1 MRDDI
6 CTIPVSEVFEVND
19 GCPLCRMQHTVEQHL
34 ITYILGDA
42 MMEPD
47 VRIETNK
54 TGFCSEHYDKM
65 MAHRG
70 RLQLALMLETHIKE
84 IETQIFDKKFFNSA
98 DKKAAKVQTVSDSC
112 FICNKVNWGME
123 RMIETI
129 YRCYEKESDF
139 RELFNNQPQFCMHHF
154 KVLAMGADK
163 KSMPKYSSE
172 FKENLTR
179 ITSDY
184 VKSLGEDISKY
195 CSMYDYRNRGSNDW
209 GNSADAVERAISF
222 LTANFDLHNATK

>member
-6 CTIPVSEVFEVND
+6 CTIPVSEVFEESD

-54 TGFCSEHYDKM
+54 KGFCDEHYSKM
-65 MAHRG
+65 MSVRG

-84 IETQIFDKKFFNSA
+84 ISSEIFEKKLFNSA
-98 DKKAAKVQTVSDSC
+98 DKKADSVKKINNSC
-112 FICNKVNWGME
+112 FICEKVNWGME
-123 RMIETI
+123 RMTETI

-139 RELFNNQPQFCMHHF
+139 RALFNNQPQFCMHHF
-154 KVLAMGADK
+154 EMLMSGADK
-163 KSMPKYSSE
+163 KKMPRYNSE

-179 ITSDY
+179 ITSEY
-184 VKSLGEDISKY
+184 VKSLGEDLNKY
-195 CSMYDYRNRGSNDW
+195 CSMYDYRNAGKKDDW
-209 GNSADAVERAISF
+209 GSAADSVERAVAY
-222 LTANFDLHNATK
+222 LTGKI

>member
-19 GCPLCRMQHTVEQHL
+19 GCPLCRMKHTVKEHL

-54 TGFCSEHYDKM
+54 LGFCAEHLDEM
-65 MAHRG
+65 MNSRG

-84 IETQIFDKKFFNSA
+84 ISTEIFEKKLFSSA
-98 DKKAAKVQTVSDSC
+98 DKKASKAKALIDSC

-123 RMIETI
+123 RMMETI
-129 YRCYEKESDF
+129 YRCYENESDF
-139 RELFNNQPQFCMHHF
+139 RALFNNQPQFCLHHF
-154 KVLAMGADK
+154 EELMSGADK
-163 KSMPKYSSE
+163 KKLPRYLSE
-172 FKENLTR
+172 FKENLVR
-179 ITSDY
+179 ITAGY
-184 VKSLGEDISKY
+184 VSSLGDDINKY
-195 CSMYDYRNRGSNDW
+195 CSMYDYRSAGKGDW
-209 GNSADAVERAISF
+209 GNSADAVERAVSF
-222 LTANFDLHNATK
+222 LNGKV

>member
-6 CTIPVSEVFEVND
+6 CTIPVSEVFEVSD
-19 GCPLCRMQHTVEQHL
+19 GCPLCRMKQTVEGHL

-54 TGFCSEHYDKM
+54 AGFCSEHFDKM
-65 MAHRG
+65 MASRG

-84 IETQIFDKKFFNSA
+84 ISEQIFEKKMFNSA
-98 DKKAAKVQTVSDSC
+98 DKKAINVKKVIDSC
-112 FICNKVNWGME
+112 FICEKVNWGME
-123 RMIETI
+123 RMIDTI
-129 YRCYEKESDF
+129 YRCYEKERDF

-154 KVLAMGADK
+154 EQLLVGADK
-163 KSMPKYSSE
+163 KKMPKYASE

-179 ITSDY
+179 ITAEY
-184 VKSLGEDISKY
+184 VKSLGEDLHKY
-195 CSMYDYRNRGSNDW
+195 CSMYDYRSAGKGDW
-209 GNSADAVERAISF
+209 GNSADSVERAVSC
-222 LTANFDLHNATK
+222 LTGKI

>member
-6 CTIPVSEVFEVND
+6 CTIPVSEVFEESD
-19 GCPLCRMQHTVEQHL
+19 GCPICRMKHTVESHL
-34 ITYILGDA
+34 IAYILGDA

-54 TGFCSEHYDKM
+54 MGFCSEHYDKL

-70 RLQLALMLETHIKE
+70 RLQLALMLETHVKE
-84 IETQIFDKKFFNSA
+84 ISSQLFEKKMFNSA
-98 DKKAAKVQTVSDSC
+98 DKKANNAKKIIDSC
-112 FICNKVNWGME
+112 FICEKVNWGME

-139 RELFNNQPQFCMHHF
+139 RKLFNEQPQFCLHHF
-154 KVLAMGADK
+154 EALINGADK
-163 KSMPKYSSE
+163 KKMPKYLNE

-179 ITSDY
+179 ITAEY
-184 VKSLGEDISKY
+184 VKSLGEDLNRY
-195 CSMYDYRNRGSNDW
+195 CSMYDYRNVGKSDW
-209 GNSADAVERAISF
+209 GNSADSVERAVSYLSGKI
-222 LTANFDLHNATK
+222 

>member
-6 CTIPVSEVFEVND
+6 CTIPVSEVFEESD
-19 GCPLCRMQHTVEQHL
+19 GCPLCRMRHTVESHL

-54 TGFCSEHYDKM
+54 LGFCEEHYNKM

-84 IETQIFDKKFFNSA
+84 ISSQIFEKKLFNGV
-98 DKKAAKVQTVSDSC
+98 DKKASNVKKVIDSC
-112 FICNKVNWGME
+112 FICEKVNWGME

-139 RELFNNQPQFCMHHF
+139 RELFNGQPQFCMHHF
-154 KVLAMGADK
+154 EQLAKGADK
-163 KSMPKYSSE
+163 KSMPRYHSE

-179 ITSDY
+179 ITADY
-184 VKSLGEDISKY
+184 VKSLGEDLTKY
-195 CSMYDYRNRGSNDW
+195 CSMYDYRTAGKGDW
-209 GNSADAVERAISF
+209 GNAADAVERAVSY
-222 LTANFDLHNATK
+222 LTGKI